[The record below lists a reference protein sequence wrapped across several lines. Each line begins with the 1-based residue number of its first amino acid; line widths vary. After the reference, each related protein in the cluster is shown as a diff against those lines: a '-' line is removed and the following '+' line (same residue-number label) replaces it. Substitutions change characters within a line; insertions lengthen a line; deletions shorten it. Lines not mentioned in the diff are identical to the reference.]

1 MGRSRSLYV
10 KVDEEILSDPDIQ
23 ELIDKK
29 GYEGFGVYIAL
40 LTLMRRYERSCYM
53 IPCRNFSVFSRNFVG
68 ISEKKLKSIIAF
80 LENLG
85 ILHHSLVNGEEYILS
100 PRRQRELLAQDRVRQ
115 KQSEGGRKGM
125 EKRYT

>member
-29 GYEGFGVYIAL
+29 GFEGFGVYIAL
-40 LTLMRRYERSCYM
+40 LTLMRRYEKSFYM
-53 IPCRNFSVFSRNFVG
+53 IPCRNFSVFSQNFHG
-68 ISEKKLKSIIAF
+68 ISEKKLKSLVII
-80 LENLG
+80 LEKLG
-85 ILHHSLVNGEEYILS
+85 VLQSKIIDEEEYIYS

-115 KQSEGGRKGM
+115 KQSEGGKKGM